1 MSGRSRR
8 RKMQVER
15 CWVLVG
21 EQLQDAMWRMRRRQ
35 RVEGDPASVEAQWEW
50 ALKREET
57 TGDVLGFFHTH
68 PSGYGTAPSQRDIRT
83 MQAWCSAFGK
93 PLLCLIAQGSQVSG
107 YLFTDDESLGN
118 TLLRVRHERPGEFLA
133 EIEGPNGPG

>member
-1 MSGRSRR
+1 MSERRRR
-8 RKMQVER
+8 RKVEVER

-21 EQLQDAMWRMRRRQ
+21 EQLQDGTWRMRRRQ

-50 ALKREET
+50 ALQREET
-57 TGDVLGFFHTH
+57 HGDVLGFFHTH
-68 PSGYGTAPSQRDIRT
+68 PTGYGTAPSQRDIRT

-107 YLFTDDESLGN
+107 YLFADDESLGN
-118 TLLRVRHERPGEFLA
+118 TLLRVHHERPGEFLA
-133 EIEGPNGPG
+133 ESESRNETG